1 MENWEADKIVDSD
14 VTVEESMSEEYG
26 IESTYQEKHPLLRGI
41 ISLVTCV
48 AIAVGLSF
56 VITKFVAVHTSVEG
70 RSMESSLQNADRL
83 IVEKMSYYFREPERF
98 EIVVFPYNEEVNYIK
113 RVIGLPGETIQ
124 IKDGAVYINGAK
136 LDDPYAKVAMEDA
149 GIAAEPLTLGEDE
162 YFVLG
167 DNRNA
172 SSDSRKRDVGVIKKE
187 RITGRAWLRIYPFDR
202 FSLISSMK

>member
-41 ISLVTCV
+41 ISLVTCI

-83 IVEKMSYYFREPERF
+83 IVEKMSYYFREPDRF

-162 YFVLG
+162 YF
-167 DNRNA
+167 
-172 SSDSRKRDVGVIKKE
+172 
-187 RITGRAWLRIYPFDR
+187 AW
-202 FSLISSMK
+202 

>member
-41 ISLVTCV
+41 ISLVTCI

-202 FSLISSMK
+202 FSLISSME